1 MEGKLIIFSAP
12 SGAGK
17 TTIVKHF
24 LSKYPNLE
32 FSISACSR
40 PPRSGEKD
48 KVDYYFLSVD
58 EFKQKINS
66 NEFVEWEEVYPGS
79 YYGTLWSE
87 VRRIWSKGHHVM
99 FDVDV
104 KGGINLKKLFPQ
116 NSLAVFVMPPSVD
129 ELRLRLRGRGTETE
143 ESLNVRVNKALEE
156 MQYADQFDAV
166 IVNKQLEVA
175 FSDADK
181 VIDSFIKS

>member
-1 MEGKLIIFSAP
+1 
-12 SGAGK
+12 
-17 TTIVKHF
+17 
-24 LSKYPNLE
+24 
-32 FSISACSR
+32 
-40 PPRSGEKD
+40 
-48 KVDYYFLSVD
+48 
-58 EFKQKINS
+58 
-66 NEFVEWEEVYPGS
+66 
-79 YYGTLWSE
+79 
-87 VRRIWSKGHHVM
+87 M

-104 KGGINLKKLFPQ
+104 RGGINLKKLFPQ

-129 ELRLRLRGRGTETE
+129 ELRLRLRGRGTDTQ